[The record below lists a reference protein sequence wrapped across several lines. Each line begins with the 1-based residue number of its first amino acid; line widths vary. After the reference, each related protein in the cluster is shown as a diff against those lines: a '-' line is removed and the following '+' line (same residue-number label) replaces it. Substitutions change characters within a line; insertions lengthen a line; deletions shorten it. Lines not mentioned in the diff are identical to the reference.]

1 MPWSDMIGASNCN
14 AQARLLVLL
23 GLALFFNY
31 VFANPRATA
40 QTESKTKEQLEQL
53 VYDSVKGPD
62 LFRTRCAVCH
72 GSDGKGAGPMAPV
85 LKAEVP
91 DLTVLA
97 KNNRGQFPSAKV
109 RRVIMGEDVFLSH
122 GYREMPI
129 WGPIFRQA
137 DQDFKNVR
145 VENLVKY
152 LESIQHK

>member
-1 MPWSDMIGASNCN
+1 MGIPKWEIRPGS
-14 AQARLLVLL
+14 LVLL
-23 GLALFFNY
+23 GLVFFFHYY
-31 VFANPRATA
+31 VFANPRGIA
-40 QTESKTKEQLEQL
+40 QTEPKAKDQQPI
-53 VYDSVKGPD
+53 YDSVKGPD

-72 GSDGKGAGPMAPV
+72 GSDGKGAGPMAPA
-85 LKAEVP
+85 LKAKVP
-91 DLTVLA
+91 DLTVLT

-109 RRVIMGEDVFLSH
+109 RRVIMGEDVLLSH